1 MHDNPRVAS
10 DPSRYGEPH
19 RSSAHHPHPTIVDI
33 VRRTAAAHPERPAFR
48 FTTDG
53 LTDDAVLTYGD
64 LDRQARALAALLRS
78 LGGAGERAMLLYP
91 SGPEYVSAFLG
102 CLYAGAPAVPVYPPH
117 PARLHRELPR
127 LEALARDARPALG
140 LTTSALLP
148 MVDALASE
156 REELRRVRWIATDA
170 VDAAG
175 ADGWTRP
182 ALGAETLAFLQYT
195 SGSTGTPR
203 GVMLTHGN
211 LMHNLDAMHV
221 LYETDASTR
230 TALWLPL
237 YHDMGLIGGLLGTL
251 YIGGA
256 GTILS
261 PLSFLER
268 PLRWLQAIARTRAT
282 HASAPDF
289 AYRLCARKIRPE
301 ERAGLDL
308 SSWVFA
314 LSGAEPV
321 RAETI
326 DAFVE
331 AFSGCGFRREAFYP
345 AYGLAEATVLAT
357 GGKVAAPPVVRTFD
371 GGALS
376 RRLVRLATKDGGDA
390 RPLVGCGQPPPD
402 HRLAIVHPDTLA
414 PCPAGEVGEIWL
426 AGPSVAQGYWEQPEA
441 TRRTFAACVAGTGE
455 GPFLRTGD
463 LGFMHDGELFVCGRL
478 KDLIVIRGLNHY
490 PQDIEATVAEAHR
503 LVRPGCTAALAVA
516 RGGEEHLVV
525 VTEVDTRALAEDG
538 EPRARVLDEI
548 VVAIRRAVGE
558 RHGVAPS
565 QVVLIK
571 AGTIPK
577 TSSGK
582 LQRQATRAAL
592 ADGQLEAA
600 LASAWTAPEPPPA
613 ARPDE
618 GPLARLRLALGGARR
633 AALLRYLVEQVAAIT
648 RRPPRDDAGRLRL
661 HELGIDSLAILELL
675 SRLEDD
681 LGVKLPAVAAFE
693 QPLDRLVDHLVT
705 HARADRAAA
714 PAPRATAMLEL
725 RPVEARRPLFFVG
738 GMLGSPLYL
747 MPLARAMRRP
757 FHGFPLP
764 GWDGKEPPLRRVEDI
779 AARFVQ
785 EIRALQPEGP
795 YQLGG
800 HSFGGLV
807 AYEAGRQLRAGGHEV
822 AAVLLV
828 DTILV
833 RSSALPADSPAAVTI
848 FELAALMR
856 QFHGRGEAIG
866 YDAIASLSSEEQLE
880 LLRRALAETEA
891 ISPEIRM
898 DRLIETYEANLRAMA
913 AYQPPPSDLR
923 VTLLR
928 AEEPNP
934 PALHA
939 SRGIELCVDDATLG
953 WGRVRVGSFD
963 PRRAP
968 GDHVTMVRPP
978 HAERLGQLLETIVG
992 DDVPPT
998 GLLGRPPV
1006 AAVRPDVSLAGGTP
1020 DRGQVGRPLF
1030 DPFDPDFLRDP
1041 YPAYARLRREA
1052 PVHWSSLSM
1061 WLVTRFRDVAASLR
1075 DPRLSSDSRNAEEQ
1089 PGRRLLAEQRG
1100 MSPSALSFWIRSEA
1114 STPVTRIINNMMPV
1128 LDPPRHTRMR
1138 ALVAKAFTPAVVE
1151 RSRQQIRQE
1160 VEALL
1165 ARARASGEADL
1176 IQDLALP
1183 LPIRAIS
1190 RMLGLPL
1197 EDASML
1203 QAWADTLAPVFDH
1216 LLEREAFERA
1226 NEVVPR
1232 FIDYIRAEVE
1242 RRKRAPADD
1251 LLTLLGRAEV
1261 DGERLTPDETVANAI
1276 SFFLA
1281 GFETTSGAL
1290 GNSILALHRHPD
1302 QRELLRAS
1310 PDRVPAAVEELLR
1323 FDTSFPAVLRTAL
1336 QDIELGGKAIRRGDL
1351 VLLMLAAANRDPDE
1365 FPDPDRLDVR
1375 RTFTR
1380 HLAFGQGPHFCIG
1393 APLARMQLQEAVR
1406 LVCCEAG
1413 DMRVLEQGIAWR
1425 STLAVR
1431 SLARLPVRF
1440 DAGGVAPRAA
1450 ALATRPAAAPRA
1462 PRPVHAYV
1470 ELDDV
1475 RLHYVAQG
1483 VGGLVV
1489 FLHGFPDFWYLWR
1502 RQLEELGREHMAVA
1516 PDLRGF
1522 NLSSKPAAIDAY
1534 RMTRLVDDVL
1544 ALAESLGRRKLTL
1557 VGHDLGGMVAWSFAA
1572 RYPEYLDRLVIVNA
1586 PHPAVLRR
1594 ELRRNPAQRAALA
1607 YVARFRAPD
1616 AEQVL
1621 AEGGYASLLQSR
1633 FGERE
1638 GRRPVGPEERE
1649 AYLAAWAQPGALAG
1663 ALSYYRVMGDTE
1675 VFPEEGATPVIQ
1687 TPTLVLWGERDRMS
1701 LPGNLDGLG
1710 AYVTDL
1716 KIVRIP
1722 EGGHWWL
1729 DDADLLNAHLRAF
1742 LAS

>member
-1 MHDNPRVAS
+1 MDL
-10 DPSRYGEPH
+10 
-19 RSSAHHPHPTIVDI
+19 

-53 LTDDAVLTYGD
+53 LTDDAVLSYGD
-64 LDRQARALAALLRS
+64 LDRQARALAALLGR
-78 LGGAGERAMLLYP
+78 LGGAGERAMLVYP
-91 SGPEYVSAFLG
+91 TGPEYVSAFFG
-102 CLYAGAPAVPVYPPH
+102 CLYASAPAVPVYPPH

-127 LEALARDARPALG
+127 LEALVRDARPAFG

-148 MVDALASE
+148 MVDALAQE
-156 REELRRVRWIATDA
+156 REELRRVRWLATDA

-203 GVMLTHGN
+203 GVMLTHAN

-221 LYETDASTR
+221 LYETDASWR

-251 YIGGA
+251 YIGGVA
-256 GTILS
+256 TLLS

-268 PLRWLQAIARTRAT
+268 PLRWLQAIARTKTT
-282 HASAPDF
+282 HTCAPDF

-308 SSWVFA
+308 SSWTFA

-321 RAETI
+321 RADTI
-326 DAFVE
+326 DAFAA
-331 AFSGCGFRREAFYP
+331 AFRECGFRREAFYP
-345 AYGLAEATVLAT
+345 AYGLAEATLIAT
-357 GGKVAAPPVVRTFD
+357 GGKIAAPPVVRTFD
-371 GGALS
+371 GGALA
-376 RRLVRLATKDGGDA
+376 RRLVRPATSDSGDN
-390 RPLVGCGQPPPD
+390 RPLVGCGQPPPG
-402 HRLAIVHPDTLA
+402 HRLAIVHPDSLS
-414 PCPAGEVGEIWL
+414 PCPDGEVGEIWL
-426 AGPSVAQGYWEQPEA
+426 AGPSVASGYWQQPEA
-441 TRRTFAACVAGTGE
+441 TRRTFAAHLAGTGE

-463 LGFMHDGELFVCGRL
+463 LGFVHDGELFVCGRL

-503 LVRPGCTAALAVA
+503 LVRPGCAAALAFA
-516 RGGEEHLVV
+516 RNGDEHLVV
-525 VTEVDTRALAEDG
+525 VAEVDTRALAGGG
-538 EPRARVLDEI
+538 EPRAQALDE
-548 VVAIRRAVGE
+548 VVLAIRRAVSE
-558 RHGVAPS
+558 RHGVAPN
-565 QVVLIK
+565 QVVLLK

-592 ADGQLEAA
+592 ADGQLEVA
-600 LASAWTAPEPPPA
+600 LASAWVAPEPPPA
-613 ARPDE
+613 DRADE
-618 GPLARLRLALGGARR
+618 GPLARLRLALGGDRR
-633 AALLRYLVEQVAAIT
+633 AALQRYLVEQVATIT
-648 RRPPRDDAGRLRL
+648 RQPPRDGAGRLRL
-661 HELGIDSLAILELL
+661 NELGIDSLATLELL
-675 SRLEDD
+675 SRVEDD
-681 LGVKLPAVAAFE
+681 LGVKLPAVSALE

-725 RPVEARRPLFFVG
+725 RHVEARRPVFFVG
-738 GMLGSPLYL
+738 GMMGSPLYL

-764 GWDGKEPPLRRVEDI
+764 GWDGKEPPLRRVEEI
-779 AARFVQ
+779 AARFVE

-807 AYEAGRQLRAGGHEV
+807 AYEAGRQLRAQGHEV
-822 AAVLLV
+822 ASVLLV
-828 DTILV
+828 DTIVV
-833 RSSALPADSPAAVTI
+833 RSSAIPPDSPAAVPI
-848 FELAALMR
+848 FELVALMSR
-856 QFHGRGEAIG
+856 FHGRSETIG
-866 YDAIASLSSEEQLE
+866 YDAIAPLSSEEQLA
-880 LLRRALAETEA
+880 LLRRATAATETV
-891 ISPEIRM
+891 SPEIRM
-898 DRLIETYEANLRAMA
+898 DRLIAIYEAHVRAMA
-913 AYQPPPSDLR
+913 AYRPPPSDLR
-923 VTLLR
+923 VTLLL
-928 AEEPNP
+928 AEESMPIT
-934 PALHA
+934 LHA
-939 SRGIELCVDDATLG
+939 SRGIELCLDEPMLG
-953 WGRVRVGSFD
+953 WGRVRAGSFD
-963 PRRAP
+963 HRRTP
-968 GDHVTMVRPP
+968 GDHVSMVQRP
-978 HAERLGQLLETIVG
+978 HVERLGELLETVVG
-992 DDVPPT
+992 DDVPSL
-998 GLLGRPPV
+998 GLPSRHPV
-1006 AAVRPDVSLAGGTP
+1006 AAVRSGVPLTEGTR
-1020 DRGQVGRPLF
+1020 DREQGGRPLF

-1061 WLVTRFRDVAASLR
+1061 WIVTRFRDVTASLR
-1075 DPRLSSDSRNAEEQ
+1075 DPRLSSDSRNVEEQ
-1089 PGRRLLAEQRG
+1089 PGRRLSAEHRG

-1114 STPVTRIINNMMPV
+1114 STPVARIINNMMPMI
-1128 LDPPRHTRMR
+1128 DPPRHTRVR
-1138 ALVAKAFTPAVVE
+1138 ALVAKAFTPAIIE
-1151 RSRQQIRQE
+1151 RSRQQIRRE
-1160 VEALL
+1160 VEAMI
-1165 ARARASGEADL
+1165 ARARARGEADL

-1190 RMLGLPL
+1190 RMLGLPI
-1197 EDASML
+1197 EDAQML

-1216 LLEREAFERA
+1216 LLEREALERA
-1226 NEVVPR
+1226 NEVVPT
-1232 FIDYIRAEVE
+1232 FIDYVRAEVE

-1251 LLTLLGRAEV
+1251 LLTLLGQAEV

-1276 SFFLA
+1276 LFFLA

-1290 GNSILALHRHPD
+1290 GNAILALHRNPS

-1336 QDIELGGKAIRRGDL
+1336 QDIELGGRTIRRGDL
-1351 VLLMLAAANRDPDE
+1351 VLLVMAAANRDPDE

-1380 HLAFGQGPHFCIG
+1380 HLGFGQGPHFCIG
-1393 APLARMQLQEAVR
+1393 AQLARIQLQEAVR
-1406 LVCCEAG
+1406 QVCCEAG
-1413 DMRVLEQGIAWR
+1413 DMRVTEEAIAWR

-1440 DAGGVAPRAA
+1440 DAGGPASRAA
-1450 ALATRPAAAPRA
+1450 SQAARPAAAPVA
-1462 PRPVHAYV
+1462 PRPVHVHA
-1470 ELDDV
+1470 EIDDV

-1483 VGGLVV
+1483 VGELVV
-1489 FLHGFPDFWYLWR
+1489 FLHGFPDSWYLWR
-1502 RQLEELGREHMAVA
+1502 HQLEELGRDHMAVA

-1534 RMTRLVDDVL
+1534 RVTRLVDDVR

-1557 VGHDLGGMVAWSFAA
+1557 VGHDLGGMIAWSFAA

-1594 ELRRNPAQRAALA
+1594 ELRRDPAQRAALD

-1621 AEGGYASLLQSR
+1621 AADGYASLLQSR

-1638 GRRPVGPEERE
+1638 GRRPVAPEERE
-1649 AYLAAWAQPGALAG
+1649 AYLAAWAQPGALTG
-1663 ALSYYRVMGDTE
+1663 ALSYYRVMGDVG

-1687 TPTLVLWGERDRMS
+1687 TPTLVLWGERDRMA

-1722 EGGHWWL
+1722 DGGHWWL

-1742 LAS
+1742 LSS

>member
-1 MHDNPRVAS
+1 MDL
-10 DPSRYGEPH
+10 
-19 RSSAHHPHPTIVDI
+19 

-53 LTDDAVLTYGD
+53 LTDDAVLSYGD
-64 LDRQARALAALLRS
+64 LDRQARAIGALLRS
-78 LGGAGERAMLLYP
+78 LGGAGERALLLYP
-91 SGPEYVSAFLG
+91 TGPEYVSAFLG

-127 LEALARDARPALG
+127 LEALVRDARPAFG
-140 LTTSALLP
+140 LTTSTLLP
-148 MVDALASE
+148 MVDALAPE
-156 REELRRVRWIATDA
+156 REELRRVRWLATDA

-175 ADGWTRP
+175 ADRWTRP

-221 LYETDASTR
+221 LYETDAGTR
-230 TALWLPL
+230 SALWLPL

-251 YIGGA
+251 YVGGA

-268 PLRWLQAIARTRAT
+268 PLRWLQAITRTRAT

-321 RAETI
+321 RADTI
-326 DAFVE
+326 DAFVA
-331 AFSGCGFRREAFYP
+331 AFRGCGFRREAFYP

-357 GGKVAAPPVVRTFD
+357 GGAVAAPPVVRTFD
-371 GGALS
+371 GGALA
-376 RRLVRLATKDGGDA
+376 RRLVRPATGDSGDA

-402 HRLAIVHPDTLA
+402 HRLAIVHPDTLS
-414 PCPAGEVGEIWL
+414 PCRPDEVGEIWL
-426 AGPSVAQGYWEQPEA
+426 AGPSVAQGYWQQPEA
-441 TRRTFAACVAGTGE
+441 TRRTFAAHIAGTGE

-463 LGFMHDGELFVCGRL
+463 LGFVHDGQLFINGRI
-478 KDLIVIRGLNHY
+478 KDLIVVRGLNHH

-516 RGGEEHLVV
+516 RDGEEHLVV
-525 VTEVDTRALAEDG
+525 VAEVDTRALAEGG
-538 EPRARVLDEI
+538 EPRAQALDDVVLA
-548 VVAIRRAVGE
+548 VRRAVSE

-565 QVVLIK
+565 QVVLLK

-592 ADGQLEAA
+592 ADGQLEVA
-600 LASAWTAPEPPPA
+600 LASAWTAPEPAAPEPAPA

-618 GPLARLRLALGGARR
+618 GPLARLRLALGGEHR
-633 AALLRYLVEQVAAIT
+633 AALERYLVEQVAAVT
-648 RRPPRDDAGRLRL
+648 RQPPRDGAGRLRL
-661 HELGIDSLAILELL
+661 QELGIDSLATLELL
-675 SRLEDD
+675 RRLEDD
-681 LGVKLPAVAAFE
+681 LGVKLPAVSALE
-693 QPLDRLVDHLVT
+693 EPLDRIVDHLMT
-705 HARADRAAA
+705 HARVDRAAA
-714 PAPRATAMLEL
+714 PGPRAMAMLEL
-725 RPVEARRPLFFVG
+725 RPVEVRRPLFFVG

-747 MPLARAMRRP
+747 MPLARATRRP
-757 FHGFPLP
+757 FYGFPLP
-764 GWDGKEPPLRRVEDI
+764 GWDGKEPPLRRVEEI
-779 AARFVQ
+779 AARFVE
-785 EIRALQPEGP
+785 EIRTLQPEGP

-807 AYEAGRQLRAGGHEV
+807 AYEAGRQLRAQGHEV
-822 AAVLLV
+822 AAVLLL

-833 RSSALPADSPAAVTI
+833 RSSAIPPDSPAAVAI
-848 FELAALMR
+848 FELVALMR

-866 YDAIASLSSEEQLE
+866 YDTIASLSSEEQLD
-880 LLRRALAETEA
+880 LLRRATAATEA

-913 AYQPPPSDLR
+913 AYRPPPSDLR
-923 VTLLR
+923 VTLLL
-928 AEEPNP
+928 AEESMP
-934 PALHA
+934 PMLHA
-939 SRGIELCVDDATLG
+939 SRGLELCLDDAMLG
-953 WGRVRVGSFD
+953 WGRMRVGSFD
-963 PRRAP
+963 PRRTP

-978 HAERLGQLLETIVG
+978 HVERLGQLLEGIVG
-992 DDVPPT
+992 DDDPLI
-998 GLLGRPPV
+998 GLAGRHPV
-1006 AAVRPDVSLAGGTP
+1006 AAVRSDVPLADGTRDREQGGH
-1020 DRGQVGRPLF
+1020 PLF

-1052 PVHWSSLSM
+1052 PVHFSSLSM
-1061 WLVTRFRDVAASLR
+1061 WIVTRFRDVAASLR

-1089 PGRRLLAEQRG
+1089 PGRRLLAGQRG
-1100 MSPSALSFWIRSEA
+1100 MSPSALSSWVRRET
-1114 STPVTRIINNMMPV
+1114 STPVTRIINNMMPT
-1128 LDPPRHTRMR
+1128 LDPPRHTRIR
-1138 ALVAKAFTPAVVE
+1138 ALVAKAFTPAIVE

-1160 VEALL
+1160 VEALM
-1165 ARARASGEADL
+1165 ARARAKGETDL

-1190 RMLGLPL
+1190 RVLGLPV

-1203 QAWADTLAPVFDH
+1203 RAWADTLTPVFDH

-1226 NEVVPR
+1226 NEVVLT
-1232 FIDYIRAEVE
+1232 FIDYIRTEVE

-1251 LLTLLGRAEV
+1251 LLTLLGQAEV

-1290 GNSILALHRHPD
+1290 GNAILALHRNPD

-1310 PDRVPAAVEELLR
+1310 PALVPAAVEELLR
-1323 FDTSFPAVLRTAL
+1323 FDTSVPAVLRTAL
-1336 QDIELGGKAIRRGDL
+1336 QDIELGGRTIRRGAP

-1375 RTFTR
+1375 RKLNR
-1380 HLAFGQGPHFCIG
+1380 HFAFGQGHHFCIG
-1393 APLARMQLQEAVR
+1393 APLARIQLQEAVR
-1406 LVCCEAG
+1406 QVCCEA
-1413 DMRVLEQGIAWR
+1413 DDLRVIEEGIAWQ
-1425 STLAVR
+1425 STMAVR

-1440 DAGGVAPRAA
+1440 GAGGPASRAA
-1450 ALATRPAAAPRA
+1450 AQAARPAAGRPAR
-1462 PRPVHAYV
+1462 RPVHAYV
-1470 ELDDV
+1470 EIDDV
-1475 RLHYVAQG
+1475 RLHYVTQG
-1483 VGGLVV
+1483 VGELVV

-1502 RQLEELGREHMAVA
+1502 RQLEDLGRDHMAVA
-1516 PDLRGF
+1516 LDLRGF
-1522 NLSSKPAAIDAY
+1522 NLSSRPTAPDAY
-1534 RMTRLVDDVL
+1534 RMRRLVDDVR
-1544 ALAESLGRRKLTL
+1544 ALVESLGRRKLTL
-1557 VGHDLGGMVAWSFAA
+1557 VGHDLGGMIAWSFAA
-1572 RYPEYLDRLVIVNA
+1572 TYPEYLDRLVIVNA

-1594 ELRRNPAQRAALA
+1594 ELRRSPAQRAALA
-1607 YVARFRAPD
+1607 YVARFRAPG

-1621 AEGGYASLLQSR
+1621 AADGCAWLLQSR

-1638 GRRPVGPEERE
+1638 GRRPVGPEERD
-1649 AYLAAWAQPGALAG
+1649 AYLAAWAQPGALTG
-1663 ALSYYRVMGDTE
+1663 ALSYYRVTGDTE
-1675 VFPEEGATPVIQ
+1675 GFPEKETTPVIQ
-1687 TPTLVLWGERDRMS
+1687 TPTLVLWGERDRMA

-1710 AYVTDL
+1710 EYATDL
-1716 KIVRIP
+1716 KVVRIP
-1722 EGGHWWL
+1722 DGGHWWL

-1742 LAS
+1742 LSS